1 MVCQKERKTDPNLQN
16 KRPLACMC
24 MYSGTPRRLR
34 VRASGID
41 EPVSSHLWKSI
52 GPPMAGRWCN
62 GMRKGFSLDRGGVGR
77 EGRGLWSRSG
87 KSLNARVL
95 EAAGGLRQRGASFE
109 TSRARE
115 VGTVL
120 PPSAHKLPSVWASR
134 RDLERNKRGNN
145 GRVWFELVMDSLLI
159 GGRVYVWVQ
168 VRESWLAAKWRSR
181 LGQY

>member
-1 MVCQKERKTDPNLQN
+1 MESVGEIVER
-16 KRPLACMC
+16 A
-24 MYSGTPRRLR
+24 
-34 VRASGID
+34 RAGS
-41 EPVSSHLWKSI
+41 
-52 GPPMAGRWCN
+52 RWWIETAWCEFRN
-62 GMRKGFSLDRGGVGR
+62 VTG
-77 EGRGLWSRSG
+77 SRSW
-87 KSLNARVL
+87 
-95 EAAGGLRQRGASFE
+95 
-109 TSRARE
+109 
-115 VGTVL
+115 TVL